1 MLPTTT
7 LEGACSSIK
16 FSIQLNSSS
25 IMVNSPNRTPVIV
38 LGQAWTKPIESC
50 PMPAQRASGSMVGPL
65 KCRKQ
70 SIRPA
75 TFKAKI
81 NLSFVKKWVEQS
93 YKMPQASKAVASLA
107 LLSLEFAVSVLSRVL
122 SVPMGSNI
130 EYLSGLNFLEL
141 A

>member
-1 MLPTTT
+1 
-7 LEGACSSIK
+7 
-16 FSIQLNSSS
+16 
-25 IMVNSPNRTPVIV
+25 
-38 LGQAWTKPIESC
+38 
-50 PMPAQRASGSMVGPL
+50 MPPHWASAAMVGPL

-81 NLSFVKKWVEQS
+81 NLSFVKKWAEQS
-93 YKMPQASKAVASLA
+93 YTKMPKASKAVASLA

-122 SVPMGSNI
+122 SVPMGSNL
-130 EYLSGLNFLEL
+130 ENLSGLNFLEL